1 MPPPVSWRR
10 QYPVFAQKRRHAE
23 HPKGQSETVRRIAEA
38 ALSLEEARPNSK
50 KPPAEAG
57 G

>member
-1 MPPPVSWRR
+1 MRSTQRGNLR
-10 QYPVFAQKRRHAE
+10 
-23 HPKGQSETVRRIAEA
+23 TVRRIAEA